1 MRGLTCQHLKSY
13 FASFLS
19 RFSCSGASLKTEEN
33 EMIMDGIALI
43 KKYEGFRSQAYKCP
57 AGVLTIGY
65 GSTCYADGSP
75 IKKGDTISE
84 STAEALLIDY
94 LIKNVRP
101 HLEGLELKECQKA
114 ALESLIYNI
123 GWGAFSKSKCYKA
136 LKAKDWPTFIK
147 EYDWFSGG
155 GKFLM
160 GLAKRRTEELSVFFR
175 DL

>member
-1 MRGLTCQHLKSY
+1 
-13 FASFLS
+13 
-19 RFSCSGASLKTEEN
+19 
-33 EMIMDGIALI
+33 MITGVDLI

-57 AGVLTIGY
+57 AGVWTIGF
-65 GSTCYADGSP
+65 GSTVYADGSAV
-75 IKKGDTISE
+75 KKGDEISQA
-84 STAEALLIDY
+84 TAEALLTDY

-101 HLEGLELKECQKA
+101 HFEGLDLKECQKA
-114 ALESLIYNI
+114 ALESLVYNI

-136 LKAKDWPTFIK
+136 LKEKNWPTFIK

-160 GLAKRRTEELSVFFR
+160 GLAKRRTEELALFFK